1 MKKITKGILLSISLF
16 LLSFSFVAAANYD
29 SITAGCSGDTT
40 TKAGAVG
47 TCPSDVTAAFSGTGD
62 SAVKC
67 PNNVT
72 PIVSGTRVYYGG
84 TSYGGCS
91 CTCPTGASASSI
103 QQTSGLSNRTVPEI
117 IGNAIKVVLG
127 LCGTVALVIVVYAG
141 VSCMT
146 AGGNQEQIK
155 KAQKWMI
162 NGVIGIVIIAAA
174 YAITD
179 FIIKQLTAVV

>member
-1 MKKITKGILLSISLF
+1 
-16 LLSFSFVAAANYD
+16 
-29 SITAGCSGDTT
+29 
-40 TKAGAVG
+40 
-47 TCPSDVTAAFSGTGD
+47 
-62 SAVKC
+62 
-67 PNNVT
+67 
-72 PIVSGTRVYYGG
+72 
-84 TSYGGCS
+84 
-91 CTCPTGASASSI
+91 
-103 QQTSGLSNRTVPEI
+103 PEI

-141 VSCMT
+141 VSWMT

-179 FIIKQLTAVV
+179 FIIKQLTVVV